1 MILTFLLGALAGA
14 AGPLVEP
21 HAVRGLTLVVG
32 HGNLPGPSGQAVAG
46 HALALVG
53 AALLLAL
60 ASGGASPLALCLGGL
75 VGAFHRELRR
85 AVTDRMG

>member
-21 HAVRGLTLVVG
+21 HAVRGLTVALG
-32 HGNLPGPSGQAVAG
+32 PRNLPGPSGQAVAG
-46 HALALVG
+46 YALSLAG

-60 ASGGASPLALCLGGL
+60 ASDGASPLALCLGGL
-75 VGAFHRELRR
+75 VGAFHREIRR